1 MTDLSKVTSEFEARR
16 RETLADDF
24 DFQALREMNRDSDGS
39 ALNDQVDLF
48 LDWAS
53 ALLRRIPKD
62 WKEYSKQPPADL
74 HNLFE
79 ETAKLL
85 QSIQSVSSQTTGARG
100 AHLSNLS
107 GRIQGLM
114 AKTVNSNKEL
124 LFLQMIGEDR
134 SSEAGILRARLS
146 VSLSNMEKTLNE
158 SRANASKLQEMAE
171 ASKEATA
178 KIAASGRARVFHNEG
193 KGYEDAARIWLV
205 TTAVLA
211 ALLTFLA
218 FAFAL
223 GWLLPLAKGA
233 DAGQLA
239 THLFSKALILFTLGA
254 ALTFSAKQY
263 SANRHN
269 AVQNYHRSSALR
281 TYRALLAATRDEAVH
296 EAILQQAAQAIFSPS
311 DTGYSKHAA
320 QYDQTPIVQ
329 LVQGMTKDGT
339 PPA

>member
-1 MTDLSKVTSEFEARR
+1 MNEFEARR

-53 ALLRRIPKD
+53 ALLRRIPKN
-62 WKEYSKQPPADL
+62 WEKYIKQPPADL
-74 HNLFE
+74 HSLFE

-85 QSIQSVSSQTTGARG
+85 QTIQGASSQTTGARG

-107 GRIQGLM
+107 GRIQSTM
-114 AKTVNSNKEL
+114 VRTFNSNKEL

-134 SSEAGILRARLS
+134 SSDAGILRERLS
-146 VSLSNMEKTLNE
+146 VSLSDMDKALKDSKEI
-158 SRANASKLQEMAE
+158 ASKLREMAD

-178 KIAASGRARVFHNEG
+178 KIAASGRARVFHIEG
-193 KGYEDAARIWLV
+193 KSYEDAAFKWLIATV
-205 TTAVLA
+205 GLAAVL
-211 ALLTFLA
+211 TVLA
-218 FAFAL
+218 FLLAL
-223 GWLLPLAKGA
+223 GLLLPLENGA
-233 DAGQLA
+233 DAGQIA
-239 THLFSKALILFTLGA
+239 SHLFSKALILFTLGA

-296 EAILQQAAQAIFSPS
+296 QAILQQAAQAIFSPS